1 MYLCRNIK
9 TMDFYELE
17 NYSTEQAYYLS
28 QMYNDFIESELLQE
42 LNN

>member
-17 NYSTEQAYYLS
+17 NYSAEQAYYLL